1 MKRHLPTFVLS
12 LKENSSSRPSPHS
25 PRIWGKAE
33 ILQRPRSWC
42 GGLGE
47 GPLSDFLAGGSP

>member
-1 MKRHLPTFVLS
+1 MKSHLPAFVLS

-42 GGLGE
+42 GGL
-47 GPLSDFLAGGSP
+47 